1 MVIGQA
7 LRLKDGLILVE
18 SITHGIMN
26 ILMNDMEMR
35 SDINLKGHNGHLIH
49 DVDKI
54 VTTLRVGKLGHV
66 IPNSVPA
73 RTTLPSTSR
82 RPNKDGLDGEMV
94 IDIHINYELVDS
106 RNRVFTA
113 PDVLAV

>member
-1 MVIGQA
+1 
-7 LRLKDGLILVE
+7 
-18 SITHGIMN
+18 MN

-49 DVDKI
+49 DVDRI

-73 RTTLPSTSR
+73 RTTLPSTS
-82 RPNKDGLDGEMV
+82 KDQIRMDWMGKWSLTSTSIMNSLTLATESSLHRMFLQCKKQSMTLRLKFLWPTKAPGEV
-94 IDIHINYELVDS
+94 
-106 RNRVFTA
+106 A
-113 PDVLAV
+113 